1 MKHFLI
7 FSVCYFFSVTAFAA
21 SCPSVHDLTSKKYFH
36 WQAYDSDSGRR
47 LTPMREAKLKHDIN
61 QFALAEWTS
70 TKDKSVIHCY
80 YKNAH
85 GSSMEAYFAKESVL
99 PLKSSKY
106 WYKVTGMMQCAAGAD
121 KCQFQSLPDMRHQ
134 LASKES

>member
-1 MKHFLI
+1 MLKLI
-7 FSVCYFFSVTAFAA
+7 TATTCLLLSSSVFADNCPAVNEIKSSKAPHWKAF
-21 SCPSVHDLTSKKYFH
+21 
-36 WQAYDSDSGRR
+36 DSDNGKVLSAARQ
-47 LTPMREAKLKHDIN
+47 AKLKNAIVK
-61 QFALAEWTS
+61 FALAEWS
-70 TKDKSVIHCY
+70 NSSDKNTMHCY
-80 YKNAH
+80 YNNAH
-85 GSSMEAYFAKESVL
+85 GSSMEAYFAKDSVL